1 MKIVEAFS
9 KFAYEYNN
17 YNVIQK
23 EVAKRL
29 TLYLSRDRYD
39 TILDL
44 GSGSGELYKNIIE
57 KEIVF
62 KRFVALDFSEAMLKL
77 HPSSKYVTKI
87 CFDFNN
93 PNLLSVL
100 NNDRF
105 DVVLSSSAMQW
116 SKNLKELLGSLV
128 GLSSEYYFSFFTSNT
143 FKTLHKIVN
152 ITSPIYKKEEIVEAV
167 DSFFIYELEVK
178 EYRLNFDS
186 VHEMLRYIKKS
197 GVGGGVEQLS
207 YRQMKRLMVEYP
219 LNYLEFEVVFIK
231 VIREK

>member
-29 TLYLSRDRYD
+29 TLYLSRERYD

-44 GSGSGELYKNIIE
+44 GSGSGELYKNIID
-57 KEIVF
+57 KRIVF
-62 KRFVALDFSEAMLKL
+62 KRFVALDFSETMLKL
-77 HPSSKYVTKI
+77 HPSSTSVTKI
-87 CFDFNN
+87 CFDFNK

-105 DVVLSSSAMQW
+105 DVILSSSAMQW
-116 SKNLKELLGSLV
+116 SKNLKELLGRLV
-128 GLSSEYYFSFFTSNT
+128 GLSNAYYFSFFTSNT
-143 FKTLHKIVN
+143 FKTLHKIAN

-186 VHEMLRYIKKS
+186 VYEMLRYIKKS
-197 GVGGGVEQLS
+197 GVGGGVEPLS

-219 LNYLEFEVVFIK
+219 LNYLEFEVVFVK